1 MSTLSLEIENNDY
14 NKDEVYNQ
22 NLLDDLLKQ
31 DDIDRFREEFLAMHE
46 YEQSEY
52 FEDTSNENRQKIFE
66 FLSPQEV
73 GEFFEQLEIDD
84 EAYEDLFDTM
94 NAHYASKVLEEM
106 SSDNLCRYIK

>member
-1 MSTLSLEIENNDY
+1 MATKYLCRIIIRFEVSTLSLEIENNDY

-66 FLSPQEV
+66 FYHL
-73 GEFFEQLEIDD
+73 
-84 EAYEDLFDTM
+84 
-94 NAHYASKVLEEM
+94 K
-106 SSDNLCRYIK
+106 R

>member
-1 MSTLSLEIENNDY
+1 MATKYLCRIIIRFGVSTLSLEIENNDY

-52 FEDTSNENRQKIFE
+52 FEDTK
-66 FLSPQEV
+66 
-73 GEFFEQLEIDD
+73 
-84 EAYEDLFDTM
+84 
-94 NAHYASKVLEEM
+94 
-106 SSDNLCRYIK
+106 

>member
-1 MSTLSLEIENNDY
+1 MATKYLCRIIIRFEVSTLSLEIENNDY

-73 GEFFEQLEIDD
+73 GNSL
-84 EAYEDLFDTM
+84 
-94 NAHYASKVLEEM
+94 N
-106 SSDNLCRYIK
+106 N

>member
-52 FEDTSNENRQKIFE
+52 FEDTSNENRQ
-66 FLSPQEV
+66 
-73 GEFFEQLEIDD
+73 
-84 EAYEDLFDTM
+84 
-94 NAHYASKVLEEM
+94 
-106 SSDNLCRYIK
+106 RYLNFITSRGGNF

>member
-1 MSTLSLEIENNDY
+1 MATKYLCRIIIRFEVSTLSLEIENNDY

-52 FEDTSNENRQKIFE
+52 FEDTTNENRQKIFE

-73 GEFFEQLEIDD
+73 GNSL
-84 EAYEDLFDTM
+84 
-94 NAHYASKVLEEM
+94 N
-106 SSDNLCRYIK
+106 N